1 MKFLV
6 IGDFC
11 KDVFIYGKVDRL
23 SPEAPIPVF
32 IPTRKVINHG
42 MAGNVI
48 ANIKSLI
55 EGNQNYQVDC
65 LISVNKRETFPT
77 KTRYVDEASN
87 HYFIR
92 VDEGENEDRIP
103 LEHDS
108 FRKSIEE
115 SDCIVISDYD
125 KGYLTNEDIIT
136 ICQLKAKNA
145 VVFLDTKKAIYEDV
159 LYFVD
164 FVKFNK
170 VEYEKHKPLLER
182 CKTFNHKIIVTKGGD
197 GVEYNGEKFEGE
209 KVVTMDVSGA
219 GDTFLAGLAVKYME
233 TRDIKD
239 AIKFANKIAG
249 EVVKMRGVATI

>member
-11 KDVFIYGKVDRL
+11 IDVFVYGGVDRL

-32 IPTRKVINHG
+32 IPKRTVKNLG
-42 MAGNVI
+42 MAMNVFN
-48 ANIKSLI
+48 NIKSLI
-55 EGNQNYQVDC
+55 
-65 LISVNKRETFPT
+65 SNKPNHEIDALVSTDKVT

-92 VDEGENEDRIP
+92 VDEGEHKDRIP
-103 LEHDS
+103 LEYDS
-108 FRKSIEE
+108 FRKCIDE

-125 KGYLTNEDIIT
+125 KGYLTNEDIIN
-136 ICQLKAKNA
+136 ICKLKAKNA
-145 VVFLDTKKAIYEDV
+145 VVFLDTKKTIYEDV
-159 LYFVD
+159 LHFVD

-170 VEYEKHKPLLER
+170 VEYEKHKPLLEQ
-182 CKTFNHKIIVTKGGD
+182 CNTFNHKIIVTKGGE

-209 KVVTMDVSGA
+209 NVVTMDVSGA
-219 GDTFLAGLAVKYME
+219 GDTFLAGLAVSYME
-233 TRDIKD
+233 SKDIKE